1 MSRPEC
7 DVRNLSTMTEQADA
21 DQGITLGGFHFQIS
35 KLLVSA
41 FVCAVAAT
49 GALVVTLLVGMP
61 GRPPGPGPNGLPP
74 PPPDLKPLA
83 VFPVVTGLFVLAWLA
98 VLVVFSR
105 DQILLSIRETRNES
119 RLDPL
124 ADRRQID
131 ELLTEMRANLAADRE
146 RELQTLSER
155 IAAMTTEYGEERET
169 DGYLNGM
176 RVAAGDHSPEENV
189 RPIRRTPP
197 QR

>member
-1 MSRPEC
+1 
-7 DVRNLSTMTEQADA
+7 MTERAHADH
-21 DQGITLGGFHFQIS
+21 GITMGGFHIQTS
-35 KLLVSA
+35 KLLVVA

-49 GALVVTLLVGMP
+49 GALIITLLVGMP
-61 GRPPGPGPNGLPP
+61 GRPPAPGPNGMPP
-74 PPPDLKPLA
+74 PPPDLQPLA

-105 DQILLSIRETRNES
+105 DQILRRIQESES
-119 RLDPL
+119 RSGLLVDPQ
-124 ADRRQID
+124 QID
-131 ELLTEMRANLAADRE
+131 ELLTGLRENLAADRE

-155 IAAMTTEYGEERET
+155 IAELTTEYGEQRET

-176 RVAAGDHSPEENV
+176 RVAARDHPREENV
-189 RPIRRTPP
+189 RSIRRPPP

>member
-1 MSRPEC
+1 
-7 DVRNLSTMTEQADA
+7 MTERADA
-21 DQGITLGGFHFQIS
+21 DQGITRGGFHFQIS
-35 KLLVSA
+35 KLLVAA

-61 GRPPGPGPNGLPP
+61 GRPPGLGPNGLPP

-105 DQILLSIRETRNES
+105 DQILLSIREIRIETRP
-119 RLDPL
+119 DPL
-124 ADRRQID
+124 AERQQID
-131 ELLTEMRANLAADRE
+131 ELLTEMRADLAADRE
-146 RELQTLSER
+146 RELQMLSER
-155 IAAMTTEYGEERET
+155 IAAMTTEYGEQRET

-176 RVAAGDHSPEENV
+176 RVAAGDHSPTENV

>member
-1 MSRPEC
+1 
-7 DVRNLSTMTEQADA
+7 MTEQADA

-35 KLLVSA
+35 KLLVAA

-74 PPPDLKPLA
+74 PPPDLQPLA

-105 DQILLSIRETRNES
+105 DQILLSIREIRNES
-119 RLDPL
+119 RSDPL
-124 ADRRQID
+124 ADRQQID
-131 ELLTEMRANLAADRE
+131 ELLTEMRANLATDRE
-146 RELQTLSER
+146 RELQKLSEQ
-155 IAAMTTEYGEERET
+155 IAAMTTEYGEQRET

-176 RVAAGDHSPEENV
+176 RVATSADQAEGTIRS
-189 RPIRRTPP
+189 IRRTPP